1 MTIPRKEALLAV
13 YCIADT
19 HLSEA
24 VPKPM
29 DVFGNRWRDYT
40 NKLVRGWNAVVSES
54 DTVIIPGDLSWGL
67 NLDEAASDLKLIASL
82 NGKKIIGKGNHDL
95 WWQSE
100 KKLKDFFER
109 EKIDN
114 ISILHN
120 NAHVVGDIIVCG
132 SRGWFYDPKS
142 SPDGTDFEKISAR
155 EVIRAELSFKAAK
168 ELNKDGER
176 EIVAF
181 FHFPPVCKEYIS
193 RPLIELMKDY
203 GIKRCYYGHLH
214 NAYDIPRSFDF
225 EGIDMRIVSADYLD
239 FIPLKIN

>member
-1 MTIPRKEALLAV
+1 
-13 YCIADT
+13 
-19 HLSEA
+19 
-24 VPKPM
+24 M

-40 NKLVRGWNAVVSES
+40 SKLVRGWNAVVSDS

-67 NLDEAASDLKLIASL
+67 NLDEAAADLKLIASL

-100 KKLKDFFER
+100 KKLKDFFEK
-109 EKIDN
+109 EGIDN
-114 ISILHN
+114 ISVLHN
-120 NAHVVGDIIVCG
+120 NAHIAEDIIVCG

-142 SPDGTDFEKISAR
+142 SPDGTDFEKISNR
-155 EVIRAELSFKAAK
+155 EVIRAELSFKAAR

-193 RPLIELMKDY
+193 RPLTELMKSY

-225 EGIDMRIVSADYLD
+225 EGIDMRIISADYLD